1 MPKKKKTQLK
11 PVARGFATTSVPK
24 KVLPEPILD
33 ISPATSSSN
42 QCALEDQPAETV
54 KGQGTTTSS
63 SVSHDDFDPD
73 MVDEQSIQNLIDKFQ
88 EKTEKEIVR
97 YYPKNLC
104 CPRAGSNGVF
114 QRLNRTIK
122 VPRSCEDPVI
132 LANGSF

>member
-33 ISPATSSSN
+33 TCPTTSSSN
-42 QCALEDQPAETV
+42 QSTPEDQPTDIV
-54 KGQGTTTSS
+54 KGQGTTTTISS
-63 SVSHDDFDPD
+63 EEFDPE

-97 YYPKNLC
+97 
-104 CPRAGSNGVF
+104 
-114 QRLNRTIK
+114 
-122 VPRSCEDPVI
+122 
-132 LANGSF
+132 